1 MPILGNTN
9 KIKPDAIMNKIAD
22 VKSEGIA
29 AASALRSP
37 YFAEEH
43 ELLRTQVRR
52 FVDTEIKPKAQAW
65 EEQGYV
71 PRDVLRRMGSLGFF
85 GIRYPA
91 RYGGSGMD
99 TLATVVLAEELG
111 RSTFSGVAI
120 TALVHTDMASVH
132 LFNAGSEA
140 QKDQWMPR
148 IISGE
153 VITAVAVTEPDAGSD
168 VKGIRTVARCDGDF
182 YVLDGTK
189 MFITN
194 GVYGD
199 LYCVAA
205 KTDRAGAPSKSITMF
220 LVEKGT
226 PGFTVSRALDKH
238 GWRSSDTAE
247 LHFDG
252 CRIPAENRLGEEGRG
267 FYAIMKNFQNERTVI
282 GAMAMGEA
290 QAAIEL
296 TLEQV
301 RTRKAFGA
309 PLWQKEAIRQRLA
322 MLAAKVEAG
331 RQLVYHAAWLDTQR
345 VDATKEVSMVK
356 AYCGELVN
364 EVMYAC
370 LQFHGGMGFMR
381 ESTIER
387 MARDARV
394 QTIGGGA
401 TEVMLEEV
409 AKRL

>member
-1 MPILGNTN
+1 M
-9 KIKPDAIMNKIAD
+9 
-22 VKSEGIA
+22 
-29 AASALRSP
+29 SAVEKRNGEAPRRSP
-37 YFAEEH
+37 YFTEEH
-43 ELLRTQVRR
+43 EALRDQVRR
-52 FVDTEIKPKAQAW
+52 FVETEIKPHALAW
-65 EEQGYV
+65 EEQGFV
-71 PRDVLRRMGSLGFF
+71 PREVLKHMGSLGFF

-91 RYGGSGMD
+91 EYGGSEMD
-99 TLATVVLAEELG
+99 TMATVVLAEELG

-132 LFNAGSEA
+132 IANAGSQA
-140 QKDQWMPR
+140 QRDKHMPG
-148 IISGE
+148 IIAGE
-153 VITAVAVTEPDAGSD
+153 KIVAVAVTEPDAGSD
-168 VKGIRTVARCDGDF
+168 VKGIRTTARREGDS
-182 YVLDGTK
+182 YVLNGAK

-194 GVYGD
+194 GVHAD

-205 KTDRAGAPSKSITMF
+205 KTDLSAKPSQSVSIF

-226 PGFTVSRALDKH
+226 PGFRVSRALDKH

-247 LHFDG
+247 LVFED
-252 CRIPAENRLGEEGRG
+252 CRIPAENILGQEGRG
-267 FYAIMKNFQNERTVI
+267 FYAIMSNFQNERTVI
-282 GAMAMGEA
+282 GAMAIGEA
-290 QAAIEL
+290 QAAIDL
-296 TLEQV
+296 TLDYV

-309 PLWQKEAIRQRLA
+309 PLWDKQVIRQKLA
-322 MLAAKVEAG
+322 TLASKVEAG
-331 RQLVYHAAWLDTQR
+331 RQLVYHAAWLDAQGF
-345 VDATKEVSMVK
+345 DATREVSMVK

-387 MARDARV
+387 MTRDARV
-394 QTIGGGA
+394 QSIGGGA